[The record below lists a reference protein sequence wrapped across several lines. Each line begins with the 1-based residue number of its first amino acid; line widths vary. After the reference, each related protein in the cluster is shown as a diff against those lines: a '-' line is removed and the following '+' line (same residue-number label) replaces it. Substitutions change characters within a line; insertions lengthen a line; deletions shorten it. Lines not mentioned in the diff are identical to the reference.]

1 MTDLNQKVGG
11 GQTLGDII
19 KKAEI
24 LIEALP
30 YIESLSGQ
38 TVVIK
43 YGGNAMINEELKTSV
58 MQDVVLLKFIGLN
71 PVVVHGGGPD
81 INKALSQ
88 YNVKS
93 EFVNGLRVTDKFTMQ
108 IAQMVLTG
116 KTNKEIVSNINAA
129 GGMAVGFC
137 GLDGKL
143 IECKKHMESVEGQD
157 VDIGYVG
164 EITRINTRVLELMLK
179 DHQYIPVIAPIG
191 VGEDGE
197 SYNINADTVAG
208 EIAAALKAEKLILLT
223 DIDGVKNTETDQ
235 LLHVLT
241 EPEVHKLI
249 DDGIITGGM
258 IPKVL
263 GCLDAIHKG
272 VNRTHIINGCIPHC
286 LLLEIFT
293 NKGIG
298 TMIMKEKKRYFKNE
312 NI

>member
-1 MTDLNQKVGG
+1 
-11 GQTLGDII
+11 
-19 KKAEI
+19 
-24 LIEALP
+24 
-30 YIESLSGQ
+30 
-38 TVVIK
+38 
-43 YGGNAMINEELKTSV
+43 
-58 MQDVVLLKFIGLN
+58 
-71 PVVVHGGGPD
+71 
-81 INKALSQ
+81 
-88 YNVKS
+88 
-93 EFVNGLRVTDKFTMQ
+93 
-108 IAQMVLTG
+108 
-116 KTNKEIVSNINAA
+116 
-129 GGMAVGFC
+129 MAVGFC